1 MGFFTDLIGGA
12 INSYIE
18 NKDADDTLKTLVF
31 LAGYN
36 TKIERQEKKLIVQA
50 ISILDEDATLFE
62 YEDKIDSIQRDFQI
76 QSLEVFFDDI
86 LSTRI
91 NRDKIEN
98 FFTLDVLLF
107 LKLYAEELVKAEQMY
122 NLYTLK
128 NKFNLTKT
136 ELRNCY
142 QTVANIINLDFNT
155 VAEKIE
161 LMTQEET
168 IRELL
173 RRNPALITGHDE
185 DNEDDEQ
192 DNNDDEFSYCGNLED
207 GEKLLSKWNEIFT
220 SDLESFF
227 DKSLTMTKTEDNVF
241 DFSDNEKELLF
252 TTSDDFEDDEDGYI
266 IIKFIKNN
274 KTLIYSYTPDDNDN
288 KTLSINLTKQDEIIL
303 NFEIGSLSKYEFFD
317 DFLSYMDELNMEIPE
332 DFVENQKNFI
342 SKLNEKFLESNS
354 KSRFSDLDD
363 F

>member
-12 INSYIE
+12 INNYIE
-18 NKDADDTLKTLVF
+18 NKDTDDTLRTLVF

-36 TKIERQEKKLIVQA
+36 TNINEQEMKLIVEA
-50 ISILDEDATLFE
+50 ISILDENASLFE
-62 YEDKIDSIQRDFQI
+62 YKEKIDSLQRDLRI
-76 QSLEVFFDDI
+76 KSLDMFFDDI

-91 NRDKIEN
+91 NREKIEN

-107 LKLYAEELVKAEQMY
+107 LRLCMEELIKPEQMY
-122 NLYTLK
+122 NLYILK
-128 NKFNLTKT
+128 NKFNFSKT
-136 ELRNCY
+136 ELKNCY
-142 QTVANIINLDFNT
+142 QTVAHAINLDFDT

-161 LMTQEET
+161 LFTQEDT

-173 RRNPALITGHDE
+173 QRNPSLISEYDEEDDDDDE
-185 DNEDDEQ
+185 D
-192 DNNDDEFSYCGNLED
+192 DDEFSYRGNIED

-220 SDLESFF
+220 SDLENFF
-227 DKSLTMTKTEDNVF
+227 DESLTMTKTEDNVF

-303 NFEIGSLSKYEFFD
+303 NFEIVSLYKYEFFD
-317 DFLSYMDELNMEIPE
+317 DFLSYMDELNLEIPE